1 MKLPPILHQ
10 YAEPVERALHATF
23 AEQSFP
29 LYQLLEYQLGWRD
42 EQGVPLDHPAERDR
56 LYPALCL
63 AACQAVGGATEKSLP
78 AATALELVDSFF
90 QVHADVQDG
99 SQERYGR
106 PTVWW
111 VWGPGQAINVGDAF
125 HALARLS
132 LMRMEEQGVPSGS
145 VLQAI
150 QALDAASLRV
160 CEGLHLD
167 LVYQERLDITADAY
181 LEMAREK
188 VGALVGCALELG
200 SLAASA
206 SSETAQ
212 VLRDFGD
219 DLGVACQVQKDIHEL
234 WAEPESGNTKGIQL
248 LNKRKSLPIVY
259 ALDEG
264 SISQKRA
271 LGNVY
276 FKRVLEAQD
285 LDQIRSV
292 LDSLDARAYAQQ
304 TVERLLGQALR
315 RLDNLGIPP
324 TDRSDLEGV
333 ARFLAQ
339 RET

>member
-56 LYPALCL
+56 LSPALCL
-63 AACQAVGGATEKSLP
+63 AACQAVGGTTERALP

-99 SQERYGR
+99 IQEHYSR

-111 VWGPGQAINVGDAF
+111 VWGPGQAINVGDAL

-132 LMRMEEQGVPSGS
+132 LMQVEEQGVPSSS

-150 QALDAASLRV
+150 QALDAASLRM

-167 LVYQERLDITADAY
+167 LVYQERIDISVDAY
-181 LEMAREK
+181 LAMAREK
-188 VGALVGCALELG
+188 VGALVGCAFELG

-212 VLRDFGD
+212 ILRDFGD
-219 DLGVACQVQKDIHEL
+219 DLGVAYRVQEDIREM
-234 WAEPESGNTKGIQL
+234 WGEPESGETKGARL

-285 LDQIRSV
+285 IDQILSV

-304 TVERLLGQALR
+304 TVERLLDQALR
-315 RLDNLGIPP
+315 RLDGLGISPSS
-324 TDRSDLEGV
+324 RGDLEGV
-333 ARFLAQ
+333 ARFLAL